1 MFRSSSVVGA
11 VVEGTAGTAGEERV
25 RNLQVS
31 SNEFLSVSS
40 RSSVIFCLSVCH
52 KVIAYCPNLSLFPCL
67 VFHNSLHPFH
77 SLVVKP
83 HILFVH

>member
-31 SNEFLSVSS
+31 SNEFLSVCS
-40 RSSVIFCLSVCH
+40 RSSLVSRVSFFVCLSVTKLLH
-52 KVIAYCPNLSLFPCL
+52 IAQ
-67 VFHNSLHPFH
+67 
-77 SLVVKP
+77 
-83 HILFVH
+83 I